1 MLKLQIFK
9 DLVTILEWFI
19 ISNELHGIIFGE
31 VADLVEI
38 LEWF

>member
-19 ISNELHGIIFGE
+19 ISNKLHRIIFGE